1 MDIAGKTV
9 AFLGDSITEG
19 VGASCV
25 ENRFTDVFARLT
37 GGVALNYGVSATR
50 IARQKVVTEDLCDR
64 DFNMRVEEI
73 DASADVVVVFG
84 GTNDFGHGDAPIGK
98 FTDNT
103 VYTFYGAL
111 HVLYRQLL
119 ERFPEKDI
127 IVLTPLHRLSEN
139 VTINERG
146 IPCEPLKKYVEAIR
160 EVVASPHVE
169 LAVHL
174 FADLALATSFLGVSL
189 GLFDYLA
196 DMFQRKNSVGG
207 RLQSGIITFL
217 PPLAFALFYPR
228 GFVMALGYAGVALA
242 VLALIMPALL
252 VMKSRREHPQATWR
266 VAGGAPTL
274 WLVLLCG
281 IGIVAIQF
289 SIAAGLLPAVG

>member
-50 IARQKVVTEDLCDR
+50 IARQKVVTENLCDR

-84 GTNDFGHGDAPIGK
+84 GTNDFGHGDAPIGR

-160 EVVASPHVE
+160 EVAEYYSLPVLDLWKMSGMQPSVDVIREKYMPDGLHPSDLGA
-169 LAVHL
+169 AKI
-174 FADLALATSFLGVSL
+174 ADKLRDFLISL
-189 GLFDYLA
+189 
-196 DMFQRKNSVGG
+196 
-207 RLQSGIITFL
+207 
-217 PPLAFALFYPR
+217 
-228 GFVMALGYAGVALA
+228 
-242 VLALIMPALL
+242 
-252 VMKSRREHPQATWR
+252 
-266 VAGGAPTL
+266 
-274 WLVLLCG
+274 
-281 IGIVAIQF
+281 
-289 SIAAGLLPAVG
+289 

>member
-37 GGVALNYGVSATR
+37 GGVALNYGISATR

-160 EVVASPHVE
+160 EVAEYYSLPVLDLWKMSGMQPSVDVIREKYMPDGLHPSDLGA
-169 LAVHL
+169 AKI
-174 FADLALATSFLGVSL
+174 ADKLRDFLISL
-189 GLFDYLA
+189 
-196 DMFQRKNSVGG
+196 
-207 RLQSGIITFL
+207 
-217 PPLAFALFYPR
+217 
-228 GFVMALGYAGVALA
+228 
-242 VLALIMPALL
+242 
-252 VMKSRREHPQATWR
+252 
-266 VAGGAPTL
+266 
-274 WLVLLCG
+274 
-281 IGIVAIQF
+281 
-289 SIAAGLLPAVG
+289 

>member
-25 ENRFTDVFARLT
+25 ENRYTDVFARLT
-37 GGVALNYGVSATR
+37 GGVALNYGISATR

-64 DFNMRVEEI
+64 DFNMRVEEM

-160 EVVASPHVE
+160 EVAEYYSLPVLDLWKMSGMQPSVDVIREKYMPDGLHPSDLGA
-169 LAVHL
+169 AKI
-174 FADLALATSFLGVSL
+174 ADKLRDFLIAL
-189 GLFDYLA
+189 
-196 DMFQRKNSVGG
+196 
-207 RLQSGIITFL
+207 
-217 PPLAFALFYPR
+217 
-228 GFVMALGYAGVALA
+228 
-242 VLALIMPALL
+242 
-252 VMKSRREHPQATWR
+252 
-266 VAGGAPTL
+266 
-274 WLVLLCG
+274 
-281 IGIVAIQF
+281 
-289 SIAAGLLPAVG
+289 

>member
-25 ENRFTDVFARLT
+25 ENRYTDVFARLT

-84 GTNDFGHGDAPIGK
+84 GTNDFGHGDAPIGR

-160 EVVASPHVE
+160 EVAEYYSLPVLDLWKMSGMQPSVDVIREKYMPDGLHPSDLGA
-169 LAVHL
+169 AKI
-174 FADLALATSFLGVSL
+174 ADKLRDFLISL
-189 GLFDYLA
+189 
-196 DMFQRKNSVGG
+196 
-207 RLQSGIITFL
+207 
-217 PPLAFALFYPR
+217 
-228 GFVMALGYAGVALA
+228 
-242 VLALIMPALL
+242 
-252 VMKSRREHPQATWR
+252 
-266 VAGGAPTL
+266 
-274 WLVLLCG
+274 
-281 IGIVAIQF
+281 
-289 SIAAGLLPAVG
+289 

>member
-37 GGVALNYGVSATR
+37 GGVALNYGISGTR
-50 IARQKVVTEDLCDR
+50 IARQKVVTENLCDR
-64 DFNMRVEEI
+64 DFNMRGEEI

-84 GTNDFGHGDAPIGK
+84 GTNDFGHGDAPIGR

-139 VTINERG
+139 VTINECG

-160 EVVASPHVE
+160 EVAEYYSLPVLDLWKMSGMQPSVDVIREKYMPDGLHPSDLGA
-169 LAVHL
+169 AKI
-174 FADLALATSFLGVSL
+174 ADKLRDFLISL
-189 GLFDYLA
+189 
-196 DMFQRKNSVGG
+196 
-207 RLQSGIITFL
+207 
-217 PPLAFALFYPR
+217 
-228 GFVMALGYAGVALA
+228 
-242 VLALIMPALL
+242 
-252 VMKSRREHPQATWR
+252 
-266 VAGGAPTL
+266 
-274 WLVLLCG
+274 
-281 IGIVAIQF
+281 
-289 SIAAGLLPAVG
+289 